1 LTLSIATNLFAKDWY
16 KEFDQKIAKLD
27 VDQENF
33 IIKLEELAS
42 RYKEELSNREKECL
56 GEFSSFVEDEN
67 DKKIIKKVK
76 LTESEK
82 RLCQVALITHQRK
95 FVSAAFELRKKYL
108 VHRHEQEISILD
120 KMKNSTIKNLKDK
133 AQTLQ

>member
-1 LTLSIATNLFAKDWY
+1 MTLSIATNLLAKDWY
-16 KEFDQKIAKLD
+16 KEFDQKIAQLD
-27 VDQENF
+27 VEQENF
-33 IIKLEELAS
+33 IIKLEELGS

-95 FVSAAFELRKKYL
+95 FVSEAFELRKKYL